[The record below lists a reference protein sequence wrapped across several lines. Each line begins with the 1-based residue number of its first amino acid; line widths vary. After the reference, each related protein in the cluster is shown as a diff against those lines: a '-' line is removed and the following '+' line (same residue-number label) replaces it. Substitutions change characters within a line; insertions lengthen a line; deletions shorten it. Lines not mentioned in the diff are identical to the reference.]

1 LIASSDVEL
10 TILMPCLNEA
20 RTLEVCIRKAQAF
33 LANSG
38 IRGEVLI
45 ADNGSTDGSQ
55 EIARNCGA
63 RLVEVP
69 PRGYGLV
76 LGEGS
81 RQARGK
87 FIIMGDSD
95 DSYDFLNLMPFVEC
109 LRAGDDLVMGN
120 RFVGGIRTGAM
131 PWKNRWIGNPGV
143 TAIGRL
149 FFGATVGDFY
159 CGLRGFS
166 RQAFERMDLR
176 ASGMEFA
183 LEMVMKATR
192 LKMRVSEV
200 PATLRPDGRDRP
212 PHLRPWRDG
221 WRSLRFM
228 LLYTPRW
235 LFLYP
240 GVAMLVVGL
249 AFFVRLLFGPFR
261 IGPVNLD
268 VDTLGY
274 ASAAVLIGFQSTLFW
289 VYSQAFAVAEGLL
302 LAEDTLLRRFGRHFN
317 LEIGLG
323 LGGAMVLLGLAGGGI
338 ALAVWGRHSFG
349 NMNTDALLRLVD
361 PSALA
366 MILGFQ
372 IILSSFFLS
381 LLLMKKK

>member
-1 LIASSDVEL
+1 MEVEL

-20 RTLEVCIRKAQAF
+20 RTLETCIRKAQRF
-33 LANSG
+33 LQDSG
-38 IRGEVLI
+38 VQGEVLV
-45 ADNGSTDGSQ
+45 ADNGSIDGSP
-55 EIARNCGA
+55 EIAKAAGA
-63 RLVEVP
+63 RVVEVAL
-69 PRGYGLV
+69 RGYGAA

-95 DSYDFLNLMPFVEC
+95 DSYDFLNLGPFLEG
-109 LRAGDDLVMGN
+109 LRAGNDLVMGN
-120 RFVGGIRTGAM
+120 RFLHGIQAGAM

-149 FFGATVGDFY
+149 FFGASVGDFY
-159 CGLRGFS
+159 CGLRGYS
-166 RQAFERMDLR
+166 RAAFERMDLR
-176 ASGMEFA
+176 TTGMEFA
-183 LEMVMKATR
+183 LEMVMKATF
-192 LKMRVSEV
+192 LKMRVMEV
-200 PATLRPDGRDRP
+200 RATLQPDGRGRP

-228 LLYTPRW
+228 LLYSPRW

-240 GVAMLVVGL
+240 GLAVLLVGL

-261 IGPVNLD
+261 LGPVNLD
-268 VDTLGY
+268 VDTLRY
-274 ASAAVLIGFQSTLFW
+274 ASAMILIGFQSVLFW
-289 VYSQAFAVAEGLL
+289 VYAQAFAVTEGLL
-302 LAEDTLLRRFGRHFN
+302 WREDALLIRLGRRLTL
-317 LEIGLG
+317 ESGLM
-323 LGGAMVLLGLAGGGI
+323 LGGGLFLLGLAGGAAGVV
-338 ALAVWGRHSFG
+338 LWGRHSFG

-366 MILGFQ
+366 MILGVQ

-381 LLLMKKK
+381 LLLMKKR